1 MARVATCNGLP
12 SLHVTHFGLDL
23 GVLGAGKGRWALME
37 SPLFTG
43 TWFKVFLDPNLLRFD
58 TPVRRKILLSIKR
71 RSCVVRFCGS
81 HGSTNPLPLQT
92 AENLAP
98 PVAFDSNVA

>member
-23 GVLGAGKGRWALME
+23 GGLGAGKGRWALME

-43 TWFKVFLDPNLLRFD
+43 TWFKVFLDPNLLRFG
-58 TPVRRKILLSIKR
+58 TPGWLTRA
-71 RSCVVRFCGS
+71 
-81 HGSTNPLPLQT
+81 N
-92 AENLAP
+92 
-98 PVAFDSNVA
+98 